1 VTETFQIVATLA
13 AAQVVLAMAPG
24 PEAHLVATATALG
37 RRHGRAVLAGLW
49 TAALAWAG
57 LAMVV
62 LVVLLDMLPA
72 LAPLASLAGGLH
84 LAVLGVAAVRR
95 AFADAPAAPPA
106 EAAAPTRPDAP
117 CPDFHDGFHA
127 ARSIAY
133 WLAVFAVTGARD
145 LDLDRGLL
153 VVVCLPT
160 LAVAWTTLLAA
171 GLRRRPPGAEIPPAR
186 RPPRHTQPA

>member
-1 VTETFQIVATLA
+1 MTETFQIVATLA

-95 AFADAPAAPPA
+95 AFADAPAAAPPA
-106 EAAAPTRPDAP
+106 PRDAP
-117 CPDFHDGFHA
+117 CPGFHDGFHA

-160 LAVAWTTLLAA
+160 LAVAWTALLAA
-171 GLRRRPPGAEIPPAR
+171 GLRRRPPGAEIPPTR
-186 RPPRHTQPA
+186 RPPRHTLPA